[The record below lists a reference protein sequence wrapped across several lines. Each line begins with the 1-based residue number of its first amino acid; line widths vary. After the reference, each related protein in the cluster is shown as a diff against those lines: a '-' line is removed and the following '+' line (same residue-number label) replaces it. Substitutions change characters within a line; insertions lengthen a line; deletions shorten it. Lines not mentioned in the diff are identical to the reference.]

1 LQNRN
6 FVTKGCLRTYTIDE
20 NGFEDYRTIKLIT
33 PEMKSG
39 YRQMKK
45 HCLSCQAGKPLKVLE
60 VTFGN
65 WQQDDIKRFEE
76 DYKR

>member
-6 FVTKGCLRTYTIDE
+6 FVTKGCLRTYTIEE

-39 YRQMKK
+39 
-45 HCLSCQAGKPLKVLE
+45 LE